1 MASARKCALK
11 KAWRERFVRVSLGR
25 KYVSPAKKTYTG
37 WRGLLVEAQP
47 DSAAALLINR
57 GARNT
62 VVAEAV
68 CATAGGFVEFWGGAG
83 DLRAGSVETMRE
95 TTKGW
100 YERRLAHAAK
110 EGNASK
116 FSRKVP
122 CRPFG
127 DMLRRAGFSQAL
139 SASPHTS
146 LSLSLAFSCV
156 SRARASLSGAP
167 TPPATSLQ
175 PRSLSLSLKMQRN
188 FYKQALQAGGLCLGR
203 CGGR

>member
-146 LSLSLAFSCV
+146 LSLSLSAVCLERAPV
-156 SRARASLSGAP
+156 SRA
-167 TPPATSLQ
+167 LQ
-175 PRSLSLSLKMQRN
+175 HHPQPVYNHALSLSLSLKMQRN